1 MRSVDVHKLSDSIEY
16 SRARF
21 RLTRVTDPELRA
33 RCMEIIRKYEMKQHI
48 GEMIKKQKE
57 NDK

>member
-1 MRSVDVHKLSDSIEY
+1 MRSVDVQKLSDSIEY

>member
-1 MRSVDVHKLSDSIEY
+1 MRSEDVQKLSDSIEY
-16 SRARF
+16 SRARY

-33 RCMEIIRKYEMKQHI
+33 RCLEIIKKYELKQHI

-57 NDK
+57 NNK

>member
-1 MRSVDVHKLSDSIEY
+1 MRKEDVDKLSESIEY

-33 RCMEIIRKYEMKQHI
+33 RCLEIVRKYELKQHI
-48 GEMIKKQKE
+48 GEKIKSLKE
-57 NDK
+57 KDK